1 MEVDQDQ
8 DLEETE
14 VKHRDHNN
22 KVEDPEEV
30 EDSPIIRDSHH
41 LQDRDQEHKEDL
53 DLEVKHV
60 LEELLM
66 LVSELVKMFSKSR
79 LTPPV

>member
-1 MEVDQDQ
+1 MEVDQGQ
-8 DLEETE
+8 DLEEAE
-14 VKHRDHNN
+14 VKHRDHDN
-22 KVEDPEEV
+22 KV

-41 LQDRDQEHKEDL
+41 LKDRDQEHKEDL
-53 DLEVKHV
+53 EVKHA